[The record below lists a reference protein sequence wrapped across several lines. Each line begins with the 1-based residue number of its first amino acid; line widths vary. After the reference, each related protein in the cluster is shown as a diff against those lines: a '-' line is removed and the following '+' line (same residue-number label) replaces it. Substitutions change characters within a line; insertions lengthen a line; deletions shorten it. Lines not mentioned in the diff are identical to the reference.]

1 MEKSTPHYERPTI
14 SAIYENLQPYG
25 VDIFIGGMEG
35 ARDLNLLRELGI
47 TTVVNCAVNLDLNY
61 VVAPTVPAEDGKAAY
76 GPAAIRYYKIGLVD
90 GDGNPETMMLAGY
103 YLLRGA
109 LEQVLPERA
118 SYPLRDRGNVLI
130 NCRGGRSRSVVLTG
144 LLLHEL
150 VPEEFPTLDAALNHV
165 RTRRELRPDEWHEA
179 PKPMLVAAA
188 RKASDWIDQIGGAQ
202 APSGKHS
209 ND

>member
-1 MEKSTPHYERPTI
+1 MRFDIDLEF
-14 SAIYENLQPYG
+14 SA
-25 VDIFIGGMEG
+25 
-35 ARDLNLLRELGI
+35 EL
-47 TTVVNCAVNLDLNY
+47 
-61 VVAPTVPAEDGKAAY
+61 PAEDGKAAY

-202 APSGKHS
+202 APSGTRS
-209 ND
+209 TAND